1 MRFFISNAVLVIV
14 ATGLSFGSAFAQQN
28 QQPFV
33 KKNASFP
40 ITQMTDRQYPDNPDI
55 GFTASNY
62 DHGYFS
68 DGSVELTTATTGTF
82 TFNSSKGHVRIAD
95 IDLMEFMPSAPNHLR
110 NDDYLTLIAL
120 VNQEWN
126 RNQVRFVK
134 GEFETANDSVS
145 RVDLARNCLNS
156 YLWEIILY
164 TEEAG
169 KELPLAHGWFK
180 FPKNYYAEL
189 FERRNG
195 LDFAD
200 YKSSMED
207 WVDPASKVVNVALL
221 RSNVRPIKVA
231 SFKDRSEEM
240 YPVKKA
246 RLKKKKD
253 IVFPEKFTSMDEFHT
268 DDSLFATFAS
278 PGIYTRAYPRVTELG
293 RFQKLTNFSASSV
306 KTSNNQNSTE
316 FVLSFSDD
324 KDRITK
330 FFLGGLDIESF
341 PTLAPTE
348 ANSGYKISMGFSN
361 HTFYETYKQHLA
373 WDSSKHPFYSFIV
386 DEDGKWLDSHKIG
399 IDGPILHWDKAD
411 SNMLHLWLLSFERH
425 AIVGHYTIS
434 FTKELAGR
442 SSKLR

>member
-14 ATGLSFGSAFAQQN
+14 ATVLSFGSAFAQQN

-82 TFNSSKGHVRIAD
+82 TFNSAKGHVRIAD

-189 FERRNG
+189 FERRWRIGWTQRPRWSTSPYCEAMCG
-195 LDFAD
+195 LL
-200 YKSSMED
+200 KS
-207 WVDPASKVVNVALL
+207 LL
-221 RSNVRPIKVA
+221 SRTA
-231 SFKDRSEEM
+231 
-240 YPVKKA
+240 VKKCIQL
-246 RLKKKKD
+246 RK
-253 IVFPEKFTSMDEFHT
+253 
-268 DDSLFATFAS
+268 
-278 PGIYTRAYPRVTELG
+278 RV
-293 RFQKLTNFSASSV
+293 
-306 KTSNNQNSTE
+306 
-316 FVLSFSDD
+316 
-324 KDRITK
+324 
-330 FFLGGLDIESF
+330 
-341 PTLAPTE
+341 
-348 ANSGYKISMGFSN
+348 
-361 HTFYETYKQHLA
+361 
-373 WDSSKHPFYSFIV
+373 
-386 DEDGKWLDSHKIG
+386 
-399 IDGPILHWDKAD
+399 
-411 SNMLHLWLLSFERH
+411 
-425 AIVGHYTIS
+425 
-434 FTKELAGR
+434 
-442 SSKLR
+442 